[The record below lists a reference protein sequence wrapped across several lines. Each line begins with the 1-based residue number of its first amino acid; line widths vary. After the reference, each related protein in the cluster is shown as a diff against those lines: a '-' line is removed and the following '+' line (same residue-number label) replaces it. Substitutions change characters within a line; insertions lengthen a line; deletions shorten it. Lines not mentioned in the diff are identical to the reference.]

1 MEFQELFKKMVEI
14 EASDLYLTVARPPM
28 YRVEGKIQAIGDRNF
43 TPDDLRALA
52 DAMMTEKQRREFAQ
66 TFEMNLA
73 QSLPGVGAFPR
84 QYPDPERFGGAGH
97 SAYQS

>member
-43 TPDDLRALA
+43 TPTICELWR
-52 DAMMTEKQRREFAQ
+52 T
-66 TFEMNLA
+66 
-73 QSLPGVGAFPR
+73 P
-84 QYPDPERFGGAGH
+84 
-97 SAYQS
+97 